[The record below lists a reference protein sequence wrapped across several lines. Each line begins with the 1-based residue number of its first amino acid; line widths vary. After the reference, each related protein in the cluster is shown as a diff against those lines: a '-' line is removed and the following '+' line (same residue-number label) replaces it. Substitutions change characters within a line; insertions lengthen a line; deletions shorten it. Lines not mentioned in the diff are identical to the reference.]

1 MTKEDAIELEGI
13 VKDILGGGKYKVAIN
28 DMDLEIEA
36 YASGKMKKHHIKIIP
51 GDYVK
56 VELNEYEPTK
66 GRIVYRSTNQPG
78 RMPPPAAKVDEP
90 AKPSAEE
97 PII

>member
-1 MTKEDAIELEGI
+1 MVKEEAIELEGV
-13 VKDILGGGKYKVAIN
+13 VKDILGGGKYKVAIS
-28 DMDLEIEA
+28 DMELEIEA

-66 GRIVYRSTNQPG
+66 
-78 RMPPPAAKVDEP
+78 
-90 AKPSAEE
+90 
-97 PII
+97 